1 METVSGIGTPL
12 GDPVL
17 TSHVS
22 VAVFF
27 FYLYLAA
34 SGVSCGMW
42 DLLCIMWGL
51 LLWCTDSLVVLGLS
65 GPAGCGVLVPGSG
78 IEPQSPALEG
88 GFLTAGPPGKS
99 LCCRL
104 AQGGWAGWFP
114 GQSMEPFYLRT
125 PVQMSAHPP
134 PFPFLFFMRLS
145 PCDFFFFCF
154 TLFNPFSCHSFSCL
168 SF

>member
-1 METVSGIGTPL
+1 MSAL
-12 GDPVL
+12 L
-17 TSHVS
+17 S
-22 VAVFF
+22 FF
-27 FYLYLAA
+27 FIFYLAA
-34 SGVSCGMW
+34 SGFSCGMW

-65 GPAGCGVLVPGSG
+65 GPARCGVLVPGSG

-99 LCCRL
+99 LRCCL

-114 GQSMEPFYLRT
+114 GQSMEPFYLCT
-125 PVQMSAHPP
+125 PVQVSTHPP
-134 PFPFLFFMRLS
+134 PFPFLFSMRLS
-145 PCDFFFFCF
+145 PCDFFFFCL